1 MPTNGNGWTKWTA
14 GILATLVILIALP
27 TMAKGIIDNDRQN
40 TRDHVLIRNEFN
52 EKVDEIKDI
61 TTDIRLIQ
69 REQIV
74 MQKTILERLPR

>member
-1 MPTNGNGWTKWTA
+1 
-14 GILATLVILIALP
+14 
-27 TMAKGIIDNDRQN
+27 MAKGIIDNDRQN

-52 EKVDEIKDI
+52 EKVEEIKDI

-69 REQIV
+69 REQMV